1 MTSFNEVVTTFLLIR
16 HGSTPTVGISLA
28 GRSPGVHLDA
38 NGRNQAQELAVRLAD
53 RHIAAVYSSP
63 LERAVETAEPLAKRL
78 GHQVQIRQDLTE
90 IDFGSW
96 QGMTLSELQNDQ
108 LWSRFNTNR
117 GTVSAPDGE
126 MMIDVQARMSKQL
139 ECLRLDHIGQTIA
152 VVCHADVIKAVL
164 MLYLNMPLD
173 CHLRLE
179 ISPASVS
186 VVELAEW
193 GPRVLAV
200 NT

>member
-1 MTSFNEVVTTFLLIR
+1 M
-16 HGSTPTVGISLA
+16 
-28 GRSPGVHLDA
+28 
-38 NGRNQAQELAVRLAD
+38 RLAD
-53 RHIAAVYSSP
+53 RRIAAVYSSP

-90 IDFGSW
+90 IDIGVW
-96 QGMTLSELQNDQ
+96 QGMTLSDLANDPI
-108 LWSRFNTNR
+108 WSRFNTNR